1 MLEALERG
9 ALTRHVEVLVGNACP
24 RQPPTWLWWV
34 GSTGWWMT
42 HWCRAT
48 CTRIHVLMW
57 YTRYLSHHLI
67 FLLEHELVCLRVPL
81 SRESIWTRVGQG
93 HAPTYQQMTVGFVHT
108 MEFMVPL
115 CYMRRE
121 CPLLMK
127 FLTIREDDG
136 HGRRH
141 WVWPERNLRPCTM
154 CVPLKGKHGRLENR
168 FWFVAMCASVL

>member
-1 MLEALERG
+1 MLVPDNHQLG
-9 ALTRHVEVLVGNACP
+9 CGGLGVLDD
-24 RQPPTWLWWV
+24 
-34 GSTGWWMT
+34 GWHT
-42 HWCRAT
+42 DVVQHA
-48 CTRIHVLMW
+48 RIHVLMW

-67 FLLEHELVCLRVPL
+67 FLLEHKLVCLRVPL

-127 FLTIREDDG
+127 FLTIREDDD

-141 WVWPERNLRPCTM
+141 WVWPGRNLRPCTM